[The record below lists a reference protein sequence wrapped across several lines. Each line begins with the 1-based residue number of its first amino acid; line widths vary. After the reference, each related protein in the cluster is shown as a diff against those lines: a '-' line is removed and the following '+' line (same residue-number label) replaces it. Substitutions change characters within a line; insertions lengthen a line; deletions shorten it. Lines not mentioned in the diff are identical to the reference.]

1 MFFLFLFLLSLL
13 FLFSFLFLFFFYL
26 LFFIYVFLFLV
37 FIFKFY
43 YGTSRPPENSNGG
56 FKRAHVES
64 CSSTTKNIRSLLLQC
79 IWLPIWLGGI
89 LSWGLPSIK
98 SHGPLITWSS
108 EITWIV
114 SPLPQCISTT
124 TVSMA
129 IKLGRMVSYPQG
141 LRPLM
146 SYDSSIMCS
155 CGVTWCIEYVVSLLV
170 LDQWTPNMT
179 GW

>member
-43 YGTSRPPENSNGG
+43 YGTSRPPEHSNGG

-64 CSSTTKNIRSLLLQC
+64 CSSTTKNRSLLLQC

-108 EITWIV
+108 EITWIA

-129 IKLGRMVSYPQG
+129 IKLGRMVSYPRG

-146 SYDSSIMCS
+146 SYGSSIMCS
-155 CGVTWCIEYVVSLLV
+155 CEVTWCIEYVVSLLV